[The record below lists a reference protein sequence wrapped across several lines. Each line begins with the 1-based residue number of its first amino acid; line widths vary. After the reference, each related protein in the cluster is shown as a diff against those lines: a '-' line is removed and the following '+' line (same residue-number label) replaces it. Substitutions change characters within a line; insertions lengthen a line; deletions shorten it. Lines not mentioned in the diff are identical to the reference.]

1 MPLPTPG
8 RHGLHGQG
16 SHRDRAQAQLCP
28 PPLSPAGCQPSNQ
41 HGGGVGGGV
50 GPSSNALHTHTHTHH
65 TTPREIAG
73 NSTQA
78 PVVVGGGVHLAD
90 PPAGFSFCFD
100 RWAGWLAAPQVGQ
113 DGAKVELQKA
123 SITLSDC
130 LACSGCVTSAE
141 SVLVEMQNYKELEYS

>member
-1 MPLPTPG
+1 MVFMDRG
-8 RHGLHGQG
+8 RIGIERRP
-16 SHRDRAQAQLCP
+16 SFARPRS
-28 PPLSPAGCQPSNQ
+28 PPLDVNPQIST
-41 HGGGVGGGV
+41 GGGSVV
-50 GPSSNALHTHTHTHH
+50 VLARHPMRSTHTHTHH